1 MTKQQN
7 IERGATVS
15 VRNIGGIDETSVS
28 LKPGVS
34 ILYGRNATNR
44 TSFLQAVMAAL
55 GSENVSMKGD
65 ADEAEVE
72 LEFDNEVYT
81 RRLTREN
88 GSVVTSGDPYLD
100 DPELADLFAFLLESN
115 EARRTVASEGNL
127 RDLIMRP
134 IDLDEIKSQI
144 STFERQKQQLDK
156 DIQAIEERKQDLPK
170 LESERTR
177 LEDEIEETRSELES
191 KEKDIEVAD
200 ADIET
205 HRQEQQ
211 ELEEKLETLRDARND
226 LEDVRYDLETE
237 RESIQSLKEDRTA
250 HREELADL
258 PETPDEELADL
269 DSQIEQLRER
279 RRNLD
284 SQLSLLQNTVQFNEE
299 MLDGEQSDI
308 YGALDTDGAS
318 VTADLL
324 PDTDVVCWTCGSE
337 VERDQI
343 ETTIEQL
350 RSLRS
355 ETLSEKQDLSS
366 QLNELQADKQTLDRQ
381 QQRRDELERRLSQIE
396 TEIEQSQDRIEELQ
410 ERRETLQGN
419 VQELESEIE
428 SLESDQFDEVLDLHR
443 EANQLEYELG
453 HLENDLQSVDDEID
467 TIEERLEEQS
477 ELKAEREAVT
487 EKLTDLRTR
496 VERVEEEAVE
506 EFNEHMDDVLR
517 LLDYDNLDR
526 IWLERVQR
534 EVREGRRKNIKTF
547 FDLHVVRT
555 TPSGATYEDTN
566 DHLSESEREVTG
578 LVFALAGYLVHEVYE
593 QVPFMLLDSLEAI
606 DSERIANL
614 IEYFA
619 DYADFLT
626 VALLPEDAQA
636 LKDDYT
642 RIESI

>member
-1 MTKQQN
+1 MTEQRN
-7 IERGATVS
+7 LNRGVTVS
-15 VRNIGGIDETSVS
+15 VRNIGGIDETTVS
-28 LKPGVS
+28 LEPGVS
-34 ILYGRNATNR
+34 VLYGRNATNR

-55 GSENVSMKGD
+55 GSDDVSMKGD
-65 ADEAEVE
+65 ADEAEVKLE
-72 LEFDNEVYT
+72 LDDATYT
-81 RRLTREN
+81 RRLVRKN

-134 IDLDEIKSQI
+134 IDLDEIKLQI
-144 STFERQKQQLDK
+144 SEFERQKRELDEE
-156 DIQAIEERKQDLPK
+156 IQAIEERKRELPE

-177 LEDEIEETRSELES
+177 LEDEIEYKRTELGS
-191 KEKDIEVAD
+191 KGADIEAAD

-205 HRQEQQ
+205 QRQEQQ
-211 ELEEKLETLRDARND
+211 ELEEKLERLRDARNT

-237 RESIQSLKEDRTA
+237 RESIQSLKADRTTV
-250 HREELADL
+250 REELADL
-258 PETPDEELADL
+258 PETPEEDGADL
-269 DSQIEQLRER
+269 ESRIEKLRER
-279 RRNLD
+279 RRSLD
-284 SQLSLLQNTVQFNEE
+284 SELTSLQNTVQFNEE
-299 MLDGEQSDI
+299 MLDSERSDV
-308 YGALDTDGAS
+308 YDSLDTDEAS
-318 VTADLL
+318 VTEDLMSE
-324 PDTDVVCWTCGSE
+324 TDVVCWTCGSE

-350 RSLRS
+350 RSLRA
-355 ETLSEKQDLSS
+355 ETLSEKQDISS
-366 QLNELQADKQTLDRQ
+366 RLDELQADKQTLDQ
-381 QQRRDELERRLSQIE
+381 QQHRRDELERRLSQIE
-396 TEIEQSQDRIEELQ
+396 DEIEQSQDRTGELL
-410 ERRETLQGN
+410 ERRETLQER
-419 VQELESEIE
+419 VQALESEIE
-428 SLESDQFDEVLDLHR
+428 SLESDKFDEVLELHR

-453 HLENDLQSVDDEID
+453 RLETDLQSIDDEIN

-477 ELKAEREAVT
+477 ELEAEREAVT
-487 EKLTDLRTR
+487 EELTDLRTR

-506 EFNEHMDDVLR
+506 EFNEHMDEVLG

-534 EVREGRRKNIKTF
+534 EVREGRQKNIKTF

-555 TPSGATYEDTN
+555 TPSGATYEDTI

-614 IEYFA
+614 VEYFA

-636 LKDDYT
+636 LDDEYT
-642 RIESI
+642 RIASI

>member
-1 MTKQQN
+1 MTEQRN
-7 IERGATVS
+7 LNRGVTVS
-15 VRNIGGIDETSVS
+15 VRNIGGIDETTVS
-28 LKPGVS
+28 LEPGVS
-34 ILYGRNATNR
+34 VLYGRNATNR

-55 GSENVSMKGD
+55 GSDDVSMKGD

-72 LEFDNEVYT
+72 LELDDTVYT
-81 RRLTREN
+81 RRLVRKN

-115 EARRTVASEGNL
+115 EARRTVASEGDL

-134 IDLDEIKSQI
+134 IDLDEIKLQI
-144 STFERQKQQLDK
+144 SEFERQKRELDEE
-156 DIQAIEERKQDLPK
+156 IQAIEERKRELPE

-177 LEDEIEETRSELES
+177 LEDEIEHKRTELGS
-191 KEKDIEVAD
+191 KEADIEAAD

-205 HRQEQQ
+205 QRQEQQ
-211 ELEEKLETLRDARND
+211 ELEEKLEKLRDARNT

-237 RESIQSLKEDRTA
+237 RESIQSLKEDRTTV
-250 HREELADL
+250 RGELADL
-258 PETPDEELADL
+258 PETPEEDGADL
-269 DSQIEQLRER
+269 ESRIEKLRER
-279 RRNLD
+279 RRSLD
-284 SQLSLLQNTVQFNEE
+284 SELTSLQNTVQFNEE
-299 MLDGEQSDI
+299 MLDSERSDV
-308 YGALDTDGAS
+308 YDSLDTDEES
-318 VTADLL
+318 VTEDLMSE
-324 PDTDVVCWTCGSE
+324 TDVVCWTCGSE
-337 VERDQI
+337 VERNQI

-350 RSLRS
+350 RSLRA
-355 ETLSEKQDLSS
+355 ETLSEKQDISS
-366 QLNELQADKQTLDRQ
+366 RLDELQADKQTLDQQ

-396 TEIEQSQDRIEELQ
+396 DEIEQSQDRTDELL
-410 ERRETLQGN
+410 ERRETLQEK
-419 VQELESEIE
+419 VQALESEIE
-428 SLESDQFDEVLDLHR
+428 SLESDKFDEVLELHR

-453 HLENDLQSVDDEID
+453 RLETDLQSIDDEID

-477 ELKAEREAVT
+477 ELEAEREAVT
-487 EKLTDLRTR
+487 EELTDLRTR

-506 EFNEHMDDVLR
+506 EFNEHMDEVLG

-534 EVREGRRKNIKTF
+534 EVREGRQKNIRTF

-555 TPSGATYEDTN
+555 TPSGTTYEDTI

-614 IEYFA
+614 VEYFA

-636 LKDDYT
+636 LDDEYT
-642 RIESI
+642 RIASI

>member
-1 MTKQQN
+1 MTEQRN

-15 VRNIGGIDETSVS
+15 VRNIGGIDETNVS
-28 LKPGVS
+28 LEPGVS

-72 LEFDNEVYT
+72 LEFDDEVYT
-81 RRLTREN
+81 RRLTRKN
-88 GSVVTSGDPYLD
+88 GSVVTSGDPYLAD
-100 DPELADLFAFLLESN
+100 AELADLFAFLLESN
-115 EARRTVASEGNL
+115 EARRAVAFEGNP

-144 STFERQKQQLDK
+144 SKFERQKRELDEEI
-156 DIQAIEERKQDLPK
+156 DAIEGRKRELPE
-170 LESERTR
+170 LESEQTR
-177 LEDEIEETRSELES
+177 LEDKIEETRAELES
-191 KEKDIEVAD
+191 KEADIETAD

-205 HRQEQQ
+205 QRQERQ
-211 ELEEKLETLRDARND
+211 ELDEKLETLRDTRND

-237 RESIQSLKEDRTA
+237 RESIQSLKEDRTTV
-250 HREELADL
+250 REELASL
-258 PETPDEELADL
+258 SETPDKERADL
-269 DSQIEQLRER
+269 ESRIERLRER
-279 RRNLD
+279 RRSLD
-284 SQLSLLQNTVQFNEE
+284 SELTSLQNTVQFNEE
-299 MLDGEQSDI
+299 MLDSERSDI
-308 YGALDTDGAS
+308 YEALDADEAS
-318 VTADLL
+318 VTGDLL
-324 PDTDVVCWTCGSE
+324 PDSDVVCWTCGSE

-355 ETLSEKQDLSS
+355 ETLNEKQDISS
-366 QLNELQADKQTLDRQ
+366 QLNELQADKQILDQQ
-381 QQRRDELERRLSQIE
+381 QQRRRKLERRLSQIE
-396 TEIEQSQDRIEELQ
+396 DEIEHSQDRAEELQ
-410 ERRETLQGN
+410 ERRESLQEN

-428 SLESDQFDEVLDLHR
+428 SLESDQFDEVLELHR

-453 HLENDLQSVDDEID
+453 RLENDLKSVDNEINAV
-467 TIEERLEEQS
+467 EERLEEQS
-477 ELKAEREAVT
+477 ELKAEHEAVT
-487 EKLTDLRTR
+487 KKLTDLRTR
-496 VERVEEEAVE
+496 VERLEEDAVKK
-506 EFNEHMDDVLR
+506 FNEHMDEVLGM
-517 LLDYDNLDR
+517 LNYDNLNR

-555 TPSGATYEDTN
+555 TPSGATYEDTI

-606 DSERIANL
+606 DSKRIANL
-614 IEYFA
+614 VEYLA

-636 LKDDYT
+636 LNDEYT

>member
-1 MTKQQN
+1 MTEQRN
-7 IERGATVS
+7 IEQGATVS
-15 VRNIGGIDETSVS
+15 VQNIGGIDETNVS
-28 LKPGVS
+28 LDPDVS

-44 TSFLQAVMAAL
+44 TSFLQALMAAL
-55 GSENVSMKGD
+55 GSENISMKGD

-72 LEFDNEVYT
+72 LEFDGNVYT
-81 RRLTREN
+81 RRLTRKN
-88 GSVVTSGDPYLD
+88 GSVVSSGDPYLD

-134 IDLDEIKSQI
+134 IDLNEIDSQI
-144 STFERQKQQLDK
+144 SKFERQKRELDEE
-156 DIQAIEERKQDLPK
+156 IQAIEERKRELPE
-170 LESERTR
+170 LESEQTR
-177 LEDEIEETRSELES
+177 LKDEIEEKRAELES
-191 KEKDIEVAD
+191 KEADIEVAD

-205 HRQEQQ
+205 QRQEQQ
-211 ELEEKLETLRDARND
+211 ELEEKLEALRDARND

-250 HREELADL
+250 VREELANL
-258 PETPDEELADL
+258 SETPDDERADL
-269 DSQIEQLRER
+269 ESRIEQLRER
-279 RRNLD
+279 RRSLD
-284 SQLSLLQNTVQFNEE
+284 SELTSLQNTLQFNEE
-299 MLDGEQSDI
+299 MLDSERSDI
-308 YGALDTDGAS
+308 YESLDTDEAS
-318 VTADLL
+318 VTENLL
-324 PDTDVVCWTCGSE
+324 SGTEVVCWTCGSE

-355 ETLSEKQDLSS
+355 ETLSEKQEISS
-366 QLNELQADKQTLDRQ
+366 QLDELQADKQTLDQQ
-381 QQRRDELERRLSQIE
+381 QQRREELERRLSQIE
-396 TEIEQSQDRIEELQ
+396 DEIEQSQDRIEKLQ
-410 ERRETLQGN
+410 ERREALQEN

-428 SLESDQFDEVLDLHR
+428 SLESDQFDEVLELHR

-453 HLENDLQSVDDEID
+453 RLENDLQSVNDEID
-467 TIEERLEEQS
+467 AVEERLEEQS
-477 ELKAEREAVT
+477 ELEAEREAIS

-496 VERVEEEAVE
+496 VERLEEDAVE
-506 EFNEHMDDVLR
+506 EFNEHMDEVLG

-547 FDLHVVRT
+547 FDLHVIRT
-555 TPSGATYEDTN
+555 TPSGATYEDTI

-578 LVFALAGYLVHEVYE
+578 LVFALAGYLVHDVYE

-614 IEYFA
+614 VEYFA

-636 LKDDYT
+636 LNDDYT